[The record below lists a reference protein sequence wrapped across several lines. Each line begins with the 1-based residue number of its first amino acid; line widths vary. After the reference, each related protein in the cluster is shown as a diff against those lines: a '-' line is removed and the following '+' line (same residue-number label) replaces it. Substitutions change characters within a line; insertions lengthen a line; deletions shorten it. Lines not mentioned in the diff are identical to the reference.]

1 MEKTV
6 TKLDYSGQNIYI
18 GLDTHLKSWKTTIR
32 VGDTFYKTFS
42 QDPKAE
48 VLSHYLQEHFPGGN
62 YYSAYEASFSGFKAH
77 RELTKL
83 GINNMVVNP
92 ADIPTTDKD
101 RKQKED
107 ARDSRKIAEQLAASS
122 LVGIHIPNIEIEGDR
137 ALIRFRKTLTK
148 EIARNKIRVKSFL
161 YYHGIDIPACFT
173 RYSCWSR
180 RFITWLEDLELPS
193 QSAKFTLNT
202 IVELVLFLRTK
213 HLEVLKHI
221 RALSKQASYK
231 TNVAV
236 LLSVPGIGLI
246 TAMTLLTE
254 IEDVSRFKTLDQ
266 FCAYI
271 GLVPM
276 TNSSG
281 ESHRVHGM
289 TKRQNKLLRM
299 MIIES
304 SWVAIRHDPALMLA
318 YQKLVVRMKPNKA
331 IIRIAKKIINRIRYV
346 LKNQTPYVKAMVE

>member
-1 MEKTV
+1 M
-6 TKLDYSGQNIYI
+6 
-18 GLDTHLKSWKTTIR
+18 
-32 VGDTFYKTFS
+32 
-42 QDPKAE
+42 
-48 VLSHYLQEHFPGGN
+48 
-62 YYSAYEASFSGFKAH
+62 
-77 RELTKL
+77 
-83 GINNMVVNP
+83 
-92 ADIPTTDKD
+92 
-101 RKQKED
+101 
-107 ARDSRKIAEQLAASS
+107 
-122 LVGIHIPNIEIEGDR
+122 
-137 ALIRFRKTLTK
+137 
-148 EIARNKIRVKSFL
+148 
-161 YYHGIDIPACFT
+161 
-173 RYSCWSR
+173 
-180 RFITWLEDLELPS
+180 
-193 QSAKFTLNT
+193 
-202 IVELVLFLRTK
+202 VLFLRTK

-231 TNVAV
+231 TNVAL

-281 ESHRVHGM
+281 ESHRVRGM

-318 YQKLVVRMKPNKA
+318 YQKLVVRMEPNKA
-331 IIRIAKKIINRIRYV
+331 IIRIAKKIINRINTNFKRS
-346 LKNQTPYVKAMVE
+346 LSIACDTHTVEWEVRF